1 MAIESMTGFARCETA
16 TASGQKLV
24 CEIRSVNGK
33 SLDARLRLPPN
44 LDRLDIPLRQIVQK
58 HITRG
63 NLQINISIQEA
74 ESNTKLAINEPL
86 IDSLLE
92 LSSRLE
98 KRHGLSKPS
107 IGELLSVRGVM
118 ESASVDTDEDMDA
131 PIAALVETSVKA
143 LKQSRSLE
151 GKALVDLML
160 KHLVQISLLL
170 DAANKDPARSP
181 QSIRAR
187 LGEQIKLLLDAS
199 HGFDEQRLM
208 IEAALLAT
216 KADIREEL
224 DRLEGHIE
232 AARQLLASS
241 GPVGRKLDF
250 LAQEFNR
257 EANTLCSKSNASSI
271 TKIGLELKAVVDQF
285 REQIQNLE

>member
-1 MAIESMTGFARCETA
+1 MAIESMTGFARCETT
-16 TASGQKLV
+16 TASGQSLV

-44 LDRLDIPLRQIVQK
+44 LDRLEIPLRQIVQK

-63 NLQINISIQEA
+63 NLQISVSIQES
-74 ESNTKLAINEPL
+74 ESTTKLVVNEQL
-86 IDSLLE
+86 IDNLLE
-92 LSSRLE
+92 LSGRLE
-98 KRHGLSKPS
+98 QRHGLSKPS
-107 IGELLSVRGVM
+107 IGELLSIRGVM
-118 ESASVDTDEDMDA
+118 ESASAHSDDDMDT
-131 PIAALVETSVKA
+131 PISALVEMSVMA

-151 GKALVDLML
+151 GKALVDLIL
-160 KHLVQISLLL
+160 NHLVQISTLLH
-170 DAANKDPARSP
+170 AANSDPARSP
-181 QSIRAR
+181 ASIRER
-187 LGEQIKLLLDAS
+187 LGEQMKLLLDAS

-208 IEAALLAT
+208 MEAALLAT

-224 DRLEGHIE
+224 DRLGGHIE
-232 AARQLLASS
+232 AARQLLVSA